1 MNIYLDRCWLGERIG
16 QLEISG
22 DISDDE
28 VSLEDFLSQGLSID
42 GDISSSPAWLINHC

>member
-1 MNIYLDRCWLGERIG
+1 MNIALYGCWCGQWVS
-16 QLEISG
+16 QLEICG

-42 GDISSSPAWLINHC
+42 GDA